1 MSDESMY
8 RNLLNGEVKFESPW
22 DHESLHGR
30 IGKLLSHQGERVA
43 YLYGTPDT
51 STFRYRVFNVI
62 EAVRAV
68 PDCQI
73 GVGWFAASEVD
84 HLRAIL
90 PRLSTLVLAR
100 IRYSRAVSDLITTA
114 RCFGVRVLFDCD
126 DLVFDL
132 RYGQLVSVNNDQAFD
147 NEAHVDSWYAYVGRM
162 NATAMQCDSGIA
174 SNMFLAEKMQRVCEG
189 QTAIVPNFLNRRQ
202 EELSRRLLEAKVA
215 RGFKGDGRVTIGYF
229 SGSPTHNKDFRVAL
243 DALIRLMKEDENVDI
258 RIVGF
263 MEGHSELAWLGHRVE
278 TIPLQH
284 WMNLQVKIAEVDINI
299 APLQL
304 NDFTHCKSE
313 LKYFEAA
320 AVGTYSVL
328 SRSHTLE
335 KAVLSP
341 DDATVIENWQWF
353 DGLKAAVAHVR
364 NTQRYAMQAQRTARC
379 VYARYGWDRN
389 TEAILA
395 ALRKPELAPAKRIPC

>member
-1 MSDESMY
+1 MH
-8 RNLLNGEVKFESPW
+8 RNLLSGKVEFESPW
-22 DHESLHGR
+22 DQELLHER
-30 IGKLLSHQGERVA
+30 ISNLLSHHGERVA

-51 STFRYRVFNVI
+51 STFRYRVFNI
-62 EAVRAV
+62 LEAVSAV
-68 PDCQI
+68 PDCPI
-73 GVGWFAASEVD
+73 GVGWFAVSEVD
-84 HLRAIL
+84 ELRAIL

-100 IRYSRAVSDLITTA
+100 VRYSRAVSDLIAAA

-126 DLVFDL
+126 DLVFDV
-132 RYGQLVSVNNDQAFD
+132 RYGQLVSVNNDQPFD
-147 NEAHVDSWYAYVGRM
+147 LEAHLDVWYAYVGRL
-162 NATAMQCDSGIA
+162 NATALQCDGGIA
-174 SNMFLAEKMQRVCEG
+174 TNPFLAEKMQRVCKG
-189 QTAIVPNFLNRRQ
+189 QAAIIPNFLNRRQ
-202 EELSRRLLEAKVA
+202 EEVSRRLLEAKVA
-215 RGFKGDGRVTIGYF
+215 RGFQGDGRVTIGYF

-243 DALIRLMKEDENVDI
+243 DALVRLMKEDANVDV

-263 MEGHSELAWLGHRVE
+263 MEGHSELAFFGDRVE
-278 TIPLQH
+278 TIPLQD

-335 KAVLSP
+335 KAVLSA
-341 DDATVIENWQWF
+341 DDAAVIENWQWF
-353 DGLKAAVAHVR
+353 DGLKAAVARVR
-364 NTQRYAMQAQRTARC
+364 NTEAYAIQAQRTANC
-379 VYARYGWDRN
+379 VYSRYGWDRN

-395 ALRKPELAPAKRIPC
+395 ALRKPPGWQGAA